1 MRSTLLERFRK
12 DDASA
17 PEAAAADEPTAHD
30 ELGDPTWPSQAH
42 ARSVR
47 LRPLTA
53 LLAVVL
59 VAVAGIWGGAELQKR
74 HGSSGSGSTGGFS
87 AAALAS
93 RFGRAGGTAGGF
105 GGFGGLGAGAA
116 GGAAAGGATSGTVT
130 EVTPKLLYLTSS
142 TGALVKISLTKTT
155 TYTRTSDTPKGGLQI
170 GDTAIVIG
178 AKNAAG
184 IVVATS
190 VIATQKGVTATR
202 GGFSGGFGGAGTT
215 GGGAGGA
222 GTIGG

>member
-12 DDASA
+12 DDA
-17 PEAAAADEPTAHD
+17 PGEPNAAAGEPIAHD
-30 ELGDPTWPSQAH
+30 ELGDPNWPTQVH

-59 VAVAGIWGGAELQKR
+59 VAVGGIWGGAELQKR
-74 HGSSGSGSTGGFS
+74 HGSGGSGGTSGL
-87 AAALAS
+87 AATLAA
-93 RFGRAGGTAGGF
+93 RFGRGAGGTGGTGGF
-105 GGFGGLGAGAA
+105 GGFGGRGAGGT
-116 GGAAAGGATSGTVT
+116 GGAATGGATSGTVT

-142 TGALVKISLTKTT
+142 TGALVKVSLTKTT
-155 TYTRTSDTPKGGLQI
+155 TYTRTSNTPKGGLAL

-184 IVVATS
+184 VVVATS

-202 GGFSGGFGGAGTT
+202 GFGGGGGGFGG
-215 GGGAGGA
+215 GGATAGG
-222 GTIGG
+222 